1 MNFKIL
7 LISMILMTF
16 ITTFIECRPPRDYGE
31 AVKQIERKHRKT
43 GKVNPLDYDKY
54 DQGKSGIN
62 DI

>member
-1 MNFKIL
+1 
-7 LISMILMTF
+7 MILMTF